1 MNIDYVTYPNNQ
13 GTENYTYNDIDGRG
27 RLSNI
32 TYPDGKSLSFSWN
45 SRGKLTQ
52 LIALEGGTNTTFS
65 FSYDGMNR
73 ISGYNKTITKLGSP
87 PQTEE

>member
-1 MNIDYVTYPNNQ
+1 MQFVYFVTYP
-13 GTENYTYNDIDGRG
+13 
-27 RLSNI
+27 NI

-45 SRGKLTQ
+45 SRGRLTQ

-73 ISGYNKTITKLGSP
+73 ISGYIKTVGGIQSVKL
-87 PQTEE
+87 